1 MQAVTQCDAD
11 VRLLQVCES
20 CSIVAWNKYTR
31 AQQKCNVQC
40 AGSKSSH
47 ICARWTG
54 SRPPSYT
61 SKKLALPCSVEV
73 PSHTQYAKRAAEQAL
88 EELHLT
94 QAPSPANILSKLPA
108 SCEYFI
114 PSFDQ
119 SATISDAYKEWA
131 DCTSQLLI
139 T

>member
-1 MQAVTQCDAD
+1 MISLETPLVDKISNMTGDTMLGLHVKDMQKAPNLHTFVHAGQGLD
-11 VRLLQVCES
+11 RLPIHPKSLRCLVLLKCPAIHNMRSVLQ
-20 CSIVAWNKYTR
+20 
-31 AQQKCNVQC
+31 
-40 AGSKSSH
+40 
-47 ICARWTG
+47 
-54 SRPPSYT
+54 
-61 SKKLALPCSVEV
+61 LP
-73 PSHTQYAKRAAEQAL
+73 AL